1 MLNML
6 ISLQLSAS
14 SGLNSWL
21 LGSFK
26 GSRLPSL
33 SGPAY
38 LSPPLV
44 LCLGQ
49 KEEGKVQGQL
59 NHTDSS
65 QYIRDLK
72 SQITELKHEVS
83 WGQSGPCSFL
93 FCCVSYH
100 WFRFDSCWS
109 FFHPVLWS
117 GSLETF
123 SQLLPSTGLN
133 LTSVNYTQRLPVSRR
148 HLILKMLFWCL

>member
-1 MLNML
+1 MQPKALHRSQQNENAKTLQQSEEMKALRAKPVDFPPAIDIKWTEKL
-6 ISLQLSAS
+6 IVGGQFT
-14 SGLNSWL
+14 GR
-21 LGSFK
+21 GSPP
-26 GSRLPSL
+26 SPSL
-33 SGPAY
+33 AQLIY
-38 LSPPLV
+38 LPPLV

-93 FCCVSYH
+93 FCSVSYH
-100 WFRFDSCWS
+100 
-109 FFHPVLWS
+109 
-117 GSLETF
+117 
-123 SQLLPSTGLN
+123 
-133 LTSVNYTQRLPVSRR
+133 
-148 HLILKMLFWCL
+148 